1 MTWERAGRLA
11 WIAPALAAAFSAGFL
26 LVMPPGDADGV
37 AVLFGLTFVAYAG
50 VGALIVSRHTRH
62 PVGWLF
68 CGVGVVSAGQEL
80 AYTYASRPEKPGA
93 TAAAWLSAWGEP
105 ITVAIV
111 LLLLLFPTG
120 RFASRGWR
128 LAGLAA
134 VACAGVWAVGLAFDP
149 GPLRSS
155 ESIANPLGIEAA
167 GPLLGAIAEFGIV
180 LFLAFVVVGVAG
192 AIARFRSAR
201 GEERQQTK
209 WLALSAGVL
218 LAMLLL
224 ELALILAVDT
234 DVGAWDFVS
243 ALIVCLGLASF
254 PIAAGMAILRHRLY
268 DIDVVINRARVYGA
282 LTAALGGT
290 YLAIVLLAGLAV
302 GESDLAIAAST
313 LAVAALFRPARARI
327 QALVDRRFYRRRYD
341 AALTLEAFGAR
352 LRDELDIEALAAD
365 LRAVAR
371 DTVQPAHVS
380 LWLRG
385 RLR

>member
-11 WIAPALAAAFSAGFL
+11 WIAPVLAGAFSGGY
-26 LVMPPGDADGV
+26 LVFTPPGDAEGV
-37 AVLFGLTFVAYAG
+37 EALFGLTFVAYAA
-50 VGALIVSRHTRH
+50 VGALIVSRHPRH

-80 AYTYASRPEKPGA
+80 AYTYASRPDQPGA
-93 TAAAWLSAWGEP
+93 AAAGWLSAWGEP
-105 ITVAIV
+105 STVAIV

-128 LAGLAA
+128 RAGFAA
-134 VACAGVWAVGLAFDP
+134 LACAGVWALALAFDP

-155 ESIANPLGIEAA
+155 ESIANPLGIEPA
-167 GPLLGAIAEFGIV
+167 GAVLGAIADFGVV
-180 LFLAFVVVGVAG
+180 LFLVFVLVGVAG
-192 AIARFRSAR
+192 AIARFRGAR

-218 LAMLLL
+218 LAMVLL

-243 ALIVCLGLASF
+243 ALIVCAGLASF
-254 PIAAGMAILRHRLY
+254 PVAAGMAILRHRLY
-268 DIDVVINRARVYGA
+268 DIDVVINRALVYGA

-290 YLAIVLLAGLAV
+290 YLAIVVLAGLAV
-302 GESDLAIAAST
+302 GESDVTIAAST

-341 AALTLEAFGAR
+341 AAQTLAAFGAR
-352 LRDELDIEALAAD
+352 LRDELDLETLAAD
-365 LRAVAR
+365 LRGVAR